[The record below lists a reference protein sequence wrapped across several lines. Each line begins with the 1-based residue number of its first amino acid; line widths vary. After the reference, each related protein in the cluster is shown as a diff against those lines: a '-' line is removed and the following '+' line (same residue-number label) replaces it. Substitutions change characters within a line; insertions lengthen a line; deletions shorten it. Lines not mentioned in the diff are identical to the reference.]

1 MSSSTTLDIYLHSTD
16 KIQKEAA
23 MIKVMKIE
31 IEKLKQGGKIYTALN
46 KEIERDNGKNLYSLK
61 QRDRPS

>member
-1 MSSSTTLDIYLHSTD
+1 
-16 KIQKEAA
+16 